1 MLSSRATEQYFKQT
15 DFTYWDGEITPQL
28 VLGVFLNAVS
38 SGLSYIFMKKEL
50 LLVGPPK
57 Y

>member
-50 LLVGPPK
+50 L
-57 Y
+57 